1 MGLNIDYEAIANY
14 IIIIGAIIIF
24 VTIIKSILPILTYNE
39 LKKQRKLLEQK
50 NMNIKK
56 NIFEHLISLFKQFT
70 NKRTFLIFFL
80 III

>member
-39 LKKQRKLLEQK
+39 LKKKRKLLEQISK
-50 NMNIKK
+50 DVSDIKDRY
-56 NIFEHLISLFKQFT
+56 L
-70 NKRTFLIFFL
+70 
-80 III
+80 

>member
-39 LKKQRKLLEQK
+39 LKKQRKLEQISK
-50 NMNIKK
+50 DVSDIKDRY
-56 NIFEHLISLFKQFT
+56 L
-70 NKRTFLIFFL
+70 
-80 III
+80 

>member
-39 LKKQRKLLEQK
+39 LKKQRKC
-50 NMNIKK
+50 
-56 NIFEHLISLFKQFT
+56 FKY
-70 NKRTFLIFFL
+70 L
-80 III
+80 

>member
-39 LKKQRKLLEQK
+39 LKKQRKLLEQIGK
-50 NMNIKK
+50 DVSDIKDRY
-56 NIFEHLISLFKQFT
+56 L
-70 NKRTFLIFFL
+70 
-80 III
+80 

>member
-39 LKKQRKLLEQK
+39 LKKQRKLLEQISK
-50 NMNIKK
+50 NVSDIKDRY
-56 NIFEHLISLFKQFT
+56 L
-70 NKRTFLIFFL
+70 
-80 III
+80 

>member
-39 LKKQRKLLEQK
+39 LKKQRKLLEQISK
-50 NMNIKK
+50 EVSDIKDRY
-56 NIFEHLISLFKQFT
+56 L
-70 NKRTFLIFFL
+70 
-80 III
+80 

>member
-39 LKKQRKLLEQK
+39 LKKQRKLLEQISK
-50 NMNIKK
+50 DVSDIKDRY
-56 NIFEHLISLFKQFT
+56 L
-70 NKRTFLIFFL
+70 
-80 III
+80 

>member
-39 LKKQRKLLEQK
+39 LKKQRKFEIK
-50 NMNIKK
+50 N
-56 NIFEHLISLFKQFT
+56 
-70 NKRTFLIFFL
+70 
-80 III
+80 